1 MIIVTNLSGKVLTGP
16 FASTAPEIW
25 KHGLYHTEK
34 LVSIQTAISG
44 IEAKLAI
51 QNGRIAKSEEKYNSL
66 PCKTRD
72 EVSKNNALWLKI
84 HLVGLWSCICG
95 IIYVVYEVIKNK

>member
-1 MIIVTNLSGKVLTGP
+1 MDKPMEERRKYDIEILTTL
-16 FASTAPEIW
+16 AV
-25 KHGLYHTEK
+25 HTEK

-44 IEAKLAI
+44 VEAKLAI
-51 QNGRIAKSEEKYNSL
+51 QNGRVAKSEEKYNSL